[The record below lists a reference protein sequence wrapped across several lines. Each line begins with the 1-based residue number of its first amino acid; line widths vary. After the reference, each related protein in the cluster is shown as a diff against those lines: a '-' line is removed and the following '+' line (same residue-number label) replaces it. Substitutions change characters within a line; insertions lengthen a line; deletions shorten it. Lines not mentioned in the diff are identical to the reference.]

1 MNDKTGGSA
10 FPIGRG
16 DMRDLGMTL
25 RDYFAAKALLGLITE
40 PPWAVGDLSVCSKL
54 CDHTPDEA
62 LNFATAA
69 YRLADAMLKA
79 RELP

>member
-25 RDYFAAKALLGLITE
+25 RDYFAAKALPGLLAE
-40 PPWAVGDLSVCSKL
+40 PPWVAGDLSVCAKL
-54 CDHTPDEA
+54 SDCTTDEA

-69 YRLADAMLKA
+69 YRLADAMLKT